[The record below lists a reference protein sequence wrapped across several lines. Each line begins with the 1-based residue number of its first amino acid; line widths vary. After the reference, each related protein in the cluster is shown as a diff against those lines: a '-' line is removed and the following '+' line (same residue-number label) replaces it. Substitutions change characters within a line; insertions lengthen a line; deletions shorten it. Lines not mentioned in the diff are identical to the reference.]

1 MVKRGGRSNHL
12 NDKSYKAS
20 MRESAIS
27 NTPADTPISVGNDIP
42 ELGIGGISVVGVGL
56 DELEAL

>member
-1 MVKRGGRSNHL
+1 
-12 NDKSYKAS
+12 